1 MIKMIPRAA
10 GIKNYENRS
19 KDKKDQKGRLLIK
32 AYVAG
37 QSISWDT
44 SKTAKGDTTNDELV
58 EHKDESPSMVNK
70 VARTSQQRKATKA
83 RIVGSS
89 DKVERGTGIKQHTP
103 KS

>member
-1 MIKMIPRAA
+1 M
-10 GIKNYENRS
+10 
-19 KDKKDQKGRLLIK
+19 LLIK

-44 SKTAKGDTTNDELV
+44 SKQRKGTPQNDELV
-58 EHKDESPSMVNK
+58 EYKDESPLMVDK
-70 VARTSQQRKATKA
+70 VARTSQQREATKA

-89 DKVERGTGIKQHTP
+89 DKVEKATELKQHTP